1 MDFQIK
7 VPPPSAP
14 GRFPFAGTPIEIS
27 QLEDLQKQHTSLVG
41 ALIELIIAYGLD
53 NRHDLAD
60 PLIDRLILMDA
71 NAQESALHLLQLGA
85 LMEKLDVYES
95 ALAFYARAQPL
106 AREEND
112 TWYFLNNNLG
122 YCLNVF
128 KRHAEAE
135 PLCREAIRINPD
147 RHNAFKNLAI
157 SQEGQDQYISAVENY
172 ILAVEKNPGDPRSFL
187 HLTELLRR
195 QPELE
200 LEIPGLKEKVE
211 QCRKSIDLAQNMAR
225 DMQVRKT
232 KRPKAPPAAA
242 DPDPDK

>member
-172 ILAVEKNPGDPRSFL
+172 ILAVEKNPAIRAPFCTLPNFSAGSPSWS
-187 HLTELLRR
+187 RR
-195 QPELE
+195 Y
-200 LEIPGLKEKVE
+200 PG
-211 QCRKSIDLAQNMAR
+211 
-225 DMQVRKT
+225 
-232 KRPKAPPAAA
+232 
-242 DPDPDK
+242 

>member
-1 MDFQIK
+1 MD
-7 VPPPSAP
+7 S
-14 GRFPFAGTPIEIS
+14 
-27 QLEDLQKQHTSLVG
+27 
-41 ALIELIIAYGLD
+41 IIATTL
-53 NRHDLAD
+53 
-60 PLIDRLILMDA
+60 PIPIIDRLILMDA

-95 ALAFYARAQPL
+95 ALAFYARAQSL
-106 AREEND
+106 SREEND

-135 PLCREAIRINPD
+135 PFCREAIRINPD

-157 SQEGQDQYISAVENY
+157 SQEGQNQFISAVENY
-172 ILAVEKNPGDPRSFL
+172 ILAVEKYPCDPRSYL

-195 QPELE
+195 YPDLE
-200 LEIPGLKEKVE
+200 LEIPGLKEKEE

-225 DMQVRKT
+225 DMQGRKT
-232 KRPKAPPAAA
+232 KRHKASPPAS
-242 DPDPDK
+242 DPNLDQ